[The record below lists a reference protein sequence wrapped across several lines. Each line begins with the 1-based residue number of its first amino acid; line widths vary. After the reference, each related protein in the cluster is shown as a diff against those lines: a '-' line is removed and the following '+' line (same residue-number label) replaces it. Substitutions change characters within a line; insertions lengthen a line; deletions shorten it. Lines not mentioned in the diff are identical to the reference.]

1 MNNGVIVTAE
11 KIDRRKKAFKI
22 IKIAILII
30 FLLLL
35 MIYLIL
41 SLVTNGGNF
50 TVVLAPNLSKDN
62 RITIYDTKD
71 NFDFKRRLYAEGIDS
86 MDNISIDWIPKDIDT
101 EGDGSHNGENY
112 IAYSFYVENRG
123 ETTVNYWEEI
133 FIDDVIKNIDEA
145 IRVMIIQN
153 GERTVYAKV
162 NSLTHEPEKG
172 TEPFYSTDKVVVR
185 ERKGFN
191 PGETDRYTVV
201 IWLEGDDDECINSLI
216 GGEIKLHMEI
226 TDELVD

>member
-172 TEPFYSTDKVVVR
+172 TEPFYSTDKVVIR